1 MKENNPL
8 SPHIQIYNWHISSL
22 ISISHRITGIINIIL
37 ITLICLWTALL
48 LLGDINYELIQKFFE
63 TFFGKFLIMGTVWSF
78 SFQILSEIR
87 HLFWDLG
94 LGFELKTSNITG
106 LLVIFGSFVLTILIF
121 TLGSSV
127 ILMPLMLW
135 FLFNLVSYY
144 DKSYDEVLL
153 FFTSQPTK
161 FLFSLFIIFAYFYSS
176 LSISEVFEDYIESE
190 KLKYVA
196 NRLLYLFAIII
207 PISTLL
213 LLFKLSL

>member
-1 MKENNPL
+1 M
-8 SPHIQIYNWHISSL
+8 
-22 ISISHRITGIINIIL
+22 INATKKWI
-37 ITLICLWTALL
+37 
-48 LLGDINYELIQKFFE
+48 
-63 TFFGKFLIMGTVWSF
+63 FLKI
-78 SFQILSEIR
+78 
-87 HLFWDLG
+87 
-94 LGFELKTSNITG
+94 
-106 LLVIFGSFVLTILIF
+106 
-121 TLGSSV
+121 SSV

-161 FLFSLFIIFAYFYSS
+161 FLFSLFIIFAYFFSA

-207 PISTLL
+207 PISILL